1 MCRPALPVL
10 RKLSHRPDQARHI
23 AAIGPP
29 GAWARSTSPAP
40 VCSARA
46 LHTPAFA
53 TPTDTGLLATGS
65 RVCWPSGHD
74 ADTLRATAW
83 SSDHGLRPPLCFQQS
98 GFTQPALRV
107 YQSERWSAVTGG
119 PASLRIVLT
128 VVVHRSACHTLR
140 FYITPHLPKRPSIH
154 SQARSMAERRF
165 APFGFGKQALCK
177 VSCTGGSPRF
187 ACFPVGAPTPP
198 YARAPVPARGLQ
210 AL

>member
-1 MCRPALPVL
+1 MATSSASSSR
-10 RKLSHRPDQARHI
+10 SHRAALWSTTAPSSPPHVAPGTAAPRARQCPASMRRPVPRKQRSAS
-23 AAIGPP
+23 AA
-29 GAWARSTSPAP
+29 ATS
-40 VCSARA
+40 S
-46 LHTPAFA
+46 
-53 TPTDTGLLATGS
+53 
-65 RVCWPSGHD
+65 D

-83 SSDHGLRPPLCFQQS
+83 SSGHGLRPPLCFQQS

-107 YQSERWSAVTGG
+107 CQSERWSAVTEG